1 MVSGT
6 CSVCGENREL
16 RAGMCVP
23 HYTASWREKMQSIKC
38 KIDGCERSVKC
49 RMMCDKHYRRV
60 RNQEILEKEISNKEA
75 QRRALEMVDGIK
87 LDERRRIIQIL
98 KSAGMLD
105 AAMLL
110 ANGTQQRRI

>member
-1 MVSGT
+1 MVSGI
-6 CSVCGENREL
+6 CSVCGESKEL
-16 RAGMCVP
+16 RAGMCVR
-23 HYTASWREKMQSIKC
+23 HYTASWRQKMASVEC
-38 KIDGCERSVKC
+38 KVDGCKSSVKV

-60 RNQEILEKEISNKEA
+60 RNQELLEKELSNKDA

-110 ANGTQQRRI
+110 ANGSKQRRI

>member
-1 MVSGT
+1 MVSGN
-6 CSVCGENREL
+6 CSVCGESSEL

-23 HYTASWREKMQSIKC
+23 HYGANWRDKMA
-38 KIDGCERSVKC
+38 SVKC
-49 RMMCDKHYRRV
+49 KVDGCKSSVKVRMMCDKHYRKV
-60 RNQEILEKEISNKEA
+60 RNQEALEKELTNKDA